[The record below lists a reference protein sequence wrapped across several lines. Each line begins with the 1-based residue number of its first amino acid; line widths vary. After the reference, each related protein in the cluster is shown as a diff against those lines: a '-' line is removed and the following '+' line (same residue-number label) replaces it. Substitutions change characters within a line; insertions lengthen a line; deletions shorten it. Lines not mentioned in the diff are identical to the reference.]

1 MAINPIDNL
10 VNQVLDKLPQG
21 ADALRDDVN
30 QNLKVALSI
39 ALKKMD
45 LVTRDEFD
53 VQKAVLEKTREK
65 LNQLEKQVQELEQ
78 SSA

>member
-1 MAINPIDNL
+1 MALNPIENL

-21 ADALRDDVN
+21 ADLLREDIN
-30 QNLKVALSI
+30 QNLKVGLTI
-39 ALKKMD
+39 ALKKID

-65 LNQLEKQVQELEQ
+65 LNQLEKQLSELEK
-78 SSA
+78 

>member
-1 MAINPIDNL
+1 MAINPIDSL
-10 VNQVLDKLPQG
+10 VNQILDKLPHG

-30 QNLKVALSI
+30 QNLKAGLTI

-65 LNQLEKQVQELEQ
+65 LELLEKQVRELEQ
-78 SSA
+78 S

>member
-10 VNQVLDKLPQG
+10 VNQILDNLPQG
-21 ADALRDDVN
+21 ADALREDIN
-30 QNLKVALSI
+30 HNLKVGLTV

-65 LNQLEKQVQELEQ
+65 LRQLEQQIRELE
-78 SSA
+78 SS